1 MSDFNI
7 KNAKIRI
14 AVTGSRGKSTVVR
27 MLHRALVS
35 CGLECRTRLTGVVPR
50 ELSNTGAHIIARHA
64 GAHVEELN
72 WWLSQL
78 PQSTEAVVSENSA
91 VSPHLQHVCPMYLM
105 PHVTILTNTR
115 LDHEELWG
123 HSEESVFNS
132 LFGALPENGKVV
144 LPDDIAQR
152 YYVKAL
158 AEEKNL
164 ILIPALPLEN
174 LTMPSAINASLAI
187 KALSLFGLDAEK
199 CLDAVLSLPPD
210 IADSQVI
217 KVGNGSLA
225 FAFSVNDVQS
235 TEEYFASLGVSES
248 ETCVIYNHRSDR
260 SDRLGAFK
268 PFLLR
273 NWRSLAIIGDKPPFG
288 GMRQYYKNFK
298 EPEEL
303 ALFISQEGFCFGCG
317 NTVSGL
323 PLILKLS
330 LEEGLIF

>member
-1 MSDFNI
+1 
-7 KNAKIRI
+7 
-14 AVTGSRGKSTVVR
+14 
-27 MLHRALVS
+27 
-35 CGLECRTRLTGVVPR
+35 
-50 ELSNTGAHIIARHA
+50 
-64 GAHVEELN
+64 
-72 WWLSQL
+72 
-78 PQSTEAVVSENSA
+78 
-91 VSPHLQHVCPMYLM
+91 M
-105 PHVTILTNTR
+105 PK
-115 LDHEELWG
+115 
-123 HSEESVFNS
+123 
-132 LFGALPENGKVV
+132 NGKVV

-158 AEEKNL
+158 AEEKE
-164 ILIPALPLEN
+164 ITLIPALPLEN
-174 LTMPSAINASLAI
+174 LAMPSAINASLAI

-199 CLDAVLSLPPD
+199 CMEAVLSLQPD

-225 FAFSVNDVQS
+225 FAFSVNDIQS

-273 NWRSLAIIGDKPPFG
+273 NWRSIAIIGDKPPFG

-298 EPEEL
+298 EPEAL
-303 ALFISQEGFCFGCG
+303 ARFISQEGFCFGCG